1 MTFYKIPPNT
11 LQSFSFYAYS
21 FHACD
26 LIDWYWNF
34 VLVFFSYVPR
44 PSAWPPAVWI
54 HVIFVLRLF
63 TYLTMVIVLFQS
75 IWKIA
80 SSITSATKDKI
91 RKQLL
96 LLINISRFPIEKI
109 SKISINILE
118 KLLKKNQGRF
128 SQVKYRGRQPLDAVK
143 SSMILW
149 ILKGHLLS
157 CMYSNDI
164 HLAYDKLCSTLPFIV
179 FNVHTTFWINLD
191 CL

>member
-1 MTFYKIPPNT
+1 
-11 LQSFSFYAYS
+11 
-21 FHACD
+21 
-26 LIDWYWNF
+26 
-34 VLVFFSYVPR
+34 
-44 PSAWPPAVWI
+44 
-54 HVIFVLRLF
+54 
-63 TYLTMVIVLFQS
+63 MVIVLFQS

-80 SSITSATKDKI
+80 PFITSATKDKI

-149 ILKGHLLS
+149 ILKGHLLPS
-157 CMYSNDI
+157 MYSNDI

-179 FNVHTTFWINLD
+179 FIRLFGLIWTVCNLWTEPWSIS
-191 CL
+191 CKNPQPQ